1 MRHAEMSLR
10 QRLASFSPDRETVL
24 TIGVFDG
31 VHLGHQHLLQQ
42 LIQLAQPDRLPA
54 VITFTNHPIT
64 VLRPGTQVRYITTP
78 EQRTR
83 LLKAQ
88 GIPLVVGLEF
98 TAEDSQVTAR
108 DFAALLVETLGMKG
122 LVMGPG
128 AAVGQN
134 REGDINYLR
143 QLGPQLEFW
152 VEEAQPLVL
161 DGSPVQSRRI
171 REAIAWGEVA
181 AGARLLGRTFSLTG
195 KVVVG
200 DRRGRDLGFPT
211 ANLDIAPEMIIP
223 GDGIYATWAI
233 IDGVRHPS
241 ATSIGVRPTFGPGER
256 LVEAYVMD
264 FDADLYGSRLCI
276 EFVRKLRDQENFSS
290 VDSLV
295 DQINRDVADS
305 RLALAADGGPHAS

>member
-1 MRHAEMSLR
+1 MSLR
-10 QRLASFSPDRETVL
+10 QRLASFAPDKETVL

-42 LIQLAQPDRLPA
+42 LTRLAQPDYLPT
-54 VITFTNHPIT
+54 VFTFTNHPIT

-88 GIPLVVGLEF
+88 GIQLVVGLEF
-98 TAEDSQVTAR
+98 TLEDSRVTAR
-108 DFAALLVETLGMKG
+108 DFATILVETLGMKG
-122 LVMGPG
+122 LLMGPDS
-128 AAVGQN
+128 AVGHN
-134 REGDINYLR
+134 RQGDINFLR
-143 QLGPQLEFW
+143 QLSPQLGFW
-152 VEEAQPLVL
+152 VEEVQPLVL

-171 REAIAWGEVA
+171 REAIWCGDVE
-181 AGARLLGRTFSLTG
+181 AGTRLLGRNFSLAG
-195 KVVVG
+195 KVVLG

-211 ANLDIAPEMIIP
+211 ANLEIDPEVIIP

-264 FDADLYGSRLCI
+264 FDADLYGKHLCV
-276 EFVRKLRDQENFSS
+276 EFVRKLRDQEHFST
-290 VDSLV
+290 VDALV
-295 DQINRDVADS
+295 DQINRDVADC
-305 RLALAADGGPHAS
+305 RLALAADGGPHAP

>member
-42 LIQLAQPDRLPA
+42 LTQLAQPDRLPA

>member
-1 MRHAEMSLR
+1 MSLS
-10 QRLASFSPDRETVL
+10 QRLASFAPDKETVL

-42 LIQLAQPDRLPA
+42 LTQLAQPDYVPA

-88 GIPLVVGLEF
+88 GIQLVVGLEF
-98 TAEDSQVTAR
+98 TLEDSRVTAQ
-108 DFAALLVETLGMKG
+108 DFAAILVETLGMKG
-122 LVMGPG
+122 LLMGPDS
-128 AAVGQN
+128 AVGHN
-134 REGDINYLR
+134 RQGDINFLR
-143 QLGPQLEFW
+143 QLGPQLGFW
-152 VEEAQPLVL
+152 VEEVQPLVL

-171 REAIAWGEVA
+171 REAIEWGDVA
-181 AGARLLGRTFSLTG
+181 AGTQLLGRTFSLKG
-195 KVVVG
+195 KVVLG

-211 ANLDIAPEMIIP
+211 ANLEIAPEVIIP
-223 GDGIYATWAI
+223 SDGIYATWAI

-264 FDADLYGSRLCI
+264 FDADLYGTHLCV

-290 VDSLV
+290 VEDLV
-295 DQINRDVADS
+295 VQINRDVADS
-305 RLALAADGGPHAS
+305 RLALAADGGSHVP

>member
-64 VLRPGTQVRYITTP
+64 VLRPGTQVRYITTA

-143 QLGPQLEFW
+143 QLGPQFGFW

>member
-42 LIQLAQPDRLPA
+42 LTQLAQPDRLPA

-143 QLGPQLEFW
+143 QLGPQLGFW

>member
-1 MRHAEMSLR
+1 MSLR
-10 QRLASFSPDRETVL
+10 QRLASFAPDKETVL

-42 LIQLAQPDRLPA
+42 LTQLARPDYLPA

-78 EQRTR
+78 EQRAS

-88 GIPLVVGLEF
+88 GIQLVVGLEF
-98 TAEDSQVTAR
+98 TLEDSSVTAR
-108 DFAALLVETLGMKG
+108 DFAAILVETLGMKG
-122 LVMGPG
+122 LLMGPDS
-128 AAVGQN
+128 AVGHN
-134 REGDINYLR
+134 RQGDINFLR
-143 QLGPQLEFW
+143 QLGPQLGFW
-152 VEEAQPLVL
+152 VEEVQPLVL

-171 REAIAWGEVA
+171 REAIDWGDVA
-181 AGARLLGRTFSLTG
+181 AGTRLLGRNFSITG
-195 KVVVG
+195 KVVLG

-211 ANLDIAPEMIIP
+211 ANLEIASEAIIP

-264 FDADLYGSRLCI
+264 FDADLYGTHLGV
-276 EFVRKLRDQENFSS
+276 EFVRKLRDQENFST
-290 VDSLV
+290 VEALV

-305 RLALAADGGPHAS
+305 RLALASDGASHAH

>member
-1 MRHAEMSLR
+1 MSLR
-10 QRLASFSPDRETVL
+10 QRLASFAPDKETVL

-42 LIQLAQPDRLPA
+42 LTRLAQPDYLPA
-54 VITFTNHPIT
+54 VLTFTNHPIT

-88 GIPLVVGLEF
+88 GIQLVVGLEF
-98 TAEDSQVTAR
+98 TLEDSRVTAR

-122 LVMGPG
+122 LLMGPDS
-128 AAVGQN
+128 AVGHN
-134 REGDINYLR
+134 RQGDINLLR
-143 QLGPQLEFW
+143 HLGPQLGFW
-152 VEEAQPLVL
+152 VEEVQPLVL

-171 REAIAWGEVA
+171 REAIGWGEVA
-181 AGARLLGRTFSLTG
+181 TGTRLLGRNFSLAG
-195 KVVVG
+195 KVVLG

-211 ANLDIAPEMIIP
+211 ANLEIAPEVIIP

-233 IDGVRHPS
+233 MDGVRHPS

-264 FDADLYGSRLCI
+264 FDADLYGKHLCV
-276 EFVRKLRDQENFSS
+276 EFVRKLRDQENFST
-290 VDSLV
+290 VEALV
-295 DQINRDVADS
+295 DQINRDVADC
-305 RLALAADGGPHAS
+305 RLALAADGGSHVL

>member
-1 MRHAEMSLR
+1 MSLR
-10 QRLASFSPDRETVL
+10 QRLASFAPDKETVL

-42 LIQLAQPDRLPA
+42 LTRLAQPDYLPT
-54 VITFTNHPIT
+54 VFTFTNHPIT

-88 GIPLVVGLEF
+88 GIQLVVGLEF
-98 TAEDSQVTAR
+98 TLEDSRVTAR
-108 DFAALLVETLGMKG
+108 DFATILVETLGMKG
-122 LVMGPG
+122 LLMGPDS
-128 AAVGQN
+128 AVGHN
-134 REGDINYLR
+134 RQGDINFLR
-143 QLGPQLEFW
+143 QLSPQLGFW
-152 VEEAQPLVL
+152 VEEVQPLVL

-171 REAIAWGEVA
+171 REAIWCGDVE
-181 AGARLLGRTFSLTG
+181 AGTRLLGRNFSLAG
-195 KVVVG
+195 KVVLG

-211 ANLDIAPEMIIP
+211 ANLEIDSEVIIP

-264 FDADLYGSRLCI
+264 FDADLYGKHICV
-276 EFVRKLRDQENFSS
+276 EFVRKLRDQEHFST
-290 VDSLV
+290 VDALV
-295 DQINRDVADS
+295 DQINRDVADC
-305 RLALAADGGPHAS
+305 RLALAADGGPHAP

>member
-42 LIQLAQPDRLPA
+42 LTQLAQPDRLPA

-305 RLALAADGGPHAS
+305 RLALSADGGPHAS

>member
-1 MRHAEMSLR
+1 MSLR
-10 QRLASFSPDRETVL
+10 QRLASFAPDRETVL

-42 LIQLAQPDRLPA
+42 LTQLAQPDYLPA
-54 VITFTNHPIT
+54 VLTFTNHPIT

-88 GIPLVVGLEF
+88 GIQLVVGLEF
-98 TAEDSQVTAR
+98 TLEDSRVTAQ

-122 LVMGPG
+122 LLMGPG
-128 AAVGQN
+128 SAVGHN
-134 REGDINYLR
+134 RQGDIKFLR
-143 QLGPQLEFW
+143 QLSPQLGFW
-152 VEEAQPLVL
+152 VEEVQPLVL

-171 REAIAWGEVA
+171 REAIRCGDVT
-181 AGARLLGRTFSLTG
+181 AGTRLLGRNFSLTG
-195 KVVVG
+195 KVVLG
-200 DRRGRDLGFPT
+200 DRRGRGLGFPT
-211 ANLDIAPEMIIP
+211 ANLEVAPDVIIP

-256 LVEAYVMD
+256 LVEAYLMD
-264 FDADLYGSRLCI
+264 FDADLYGKHLCV
-276 EFVRKLRDQENFSS
+276 EFVRKLRDQEQFST
-290 VDSLV
+290 VDALV
-295 DQINRDVADS
+295 DQINRDVADC
-305 RLALAADGGPHAS
+305 RLALAAEGGPHAL

>member
-143 QLGPQLEFW
+143 QLGPQFGFW

-295 DQINRDVADS
+295 DQINRDVTDS

>member
-1 MRHAEMSLR
+1 MSLR
-10 QRLASFSPDRETVL
+10 QRLASFAPDKETVL

-42 LIQLAQPDRLPA
+42 LTELARPDYLPA
-54 VITFTNHPIT
+54 VFTFTNHPIT

-83 LLKAQ
+83 LLKAR
-88 GIPLVVGLEF
+88 GIELVVGLEF
-98 TAEDSQVTAR
+98 TLEDSRVTAR

-122 LVMGPG
+122 LLMGPDS
-128 AAVGQN
+128 AVGHN
-134 REGDINYLR
+134 RQGDINFLR
-143 QLGPQLEFW
+143 QLSPDLGFW
-152 VEEAQPLVL
+152 VEEVQPLVL

-171 REAIAWGEVA
+171 REAIVLGDVA
-181 AGARLLGRTFSLTG
+181 ACTRLLGRNFSLTG
-195 KVVVG
+195 KVVLG

-211 ANLDIAPEMIIP
+211 ANLEIAPEVIIP

-264 FDADLYGSRLCI
+264 FDADLYGKQLCI
-276 EFVRKLRDQENFSS
+276 EFVGKLRDQENFSN
-290 VDSLV
+290 VEALV
-295 DQINRDVADS
+295 DQINRDVADC
-305 RLALAADGGPHAS
+305 RLALAASGAPHVL

>member
-1 MRHAEMSLR
+1 MSLR
-10 QRLASFSPDRETVL
+10 QRLASFAPDKETVL

-42 LIQLAQPDRLPA
+42 LTRLAQPDHLPA

-88 GIPLVVGLEF
+88 GIQLVVGLEF
-98 TAEDSQVTAR
+98 TLEDSRLSAR

-122 LVMGPG
+122 LLMGPDST
-128 AAVGQN
+128 VGHN
-134 REGDINYLR
+134 RQGDINFLR
-143 QLGPQLEFW
+143 QLSPQLGFW
-152 VEEAQPLVL
+152 VEEVQPLVL

-171 REAIAWGEVA
+171 REAIRCGDVA
-181 AGARLLGRTFSLTG
+181 TGTRLLGRKFSLTG
-195 KVVVG
+195 KVVLG

-211 ANLDIAPEMIIP
+211 ANLEIAPEVIIP

-233 IDGVRHPS
+233 MDGVRHPS

-264 FDADLYGSRLCI
+264 FDADLYGKHLCV
-276 EFVRKLRDQENFSS
+276 EFVSKIRDQENFST
-290 VDSLV
+290 VEALV
-295 DQINRDVADS
+295 DQINRDVADC
-305 RLALAADGGPHAS
+305 RLALAADGASHVL

>member
-1 MRHAEMSLR
+1 MSLR
-10 QRLASFSPDRETVL
+10 QRLASFSPGQETVL

-31 VHLGHQHLLQQ
+31 VHLGHQHLLQR
-42 LIQLAQPDRLPA
+42 LTQLAQPNYLPA

-88 GIPLVVGLEF
+88 GIQLVIGLEF
-98 TAEDSQVTAR
+98 TLEDSRVSAR

-122 LVMGPG
+122 LLMGPG
-128 AAVGQN
+128 AAVGRN
-134 REGDINYLR
+134 RQGDINFLR
-143 QLGPQLEFW
+143 QLSPQLGFW
-152 VEEAQPLVL
+152 VEEANPLVL

-171 REAIAWGEVA
+171 REAIRCGDVA
-181 AGARLLGRTFSLTG
+181 AGTRLLGRTFCLTG

-211 ANLDIAPEMIIP
+211 ANLEIDPQMIIP

-264 FDADLYGSRLCI
+264 FDADLYGNHLCI
-276 EFVRKLRDQENFSS
+276 EFVRKVRDQENFST
-290 VDSLV
+290 VEDLV
-295 DQINRDVADS
+295 DQINRDVADC
-305 RLALAADGGPHAS
+305 RLALAADGGPHAP

>member
-1 MRHAEMSLR
+1 MSLR
-10 QRLASFSPDRETVL
+10 ERLARFAPDKETVL
-24 TIGVFDG
+24 SIGVFDG

-42 LIQLAQPDRLPA
+42 LTRLAQPDYLPT

-83 LLKAQ
+83 LLKDQ
-88 GIPLVVGLEF
+88 GIQLVVGLEF
-98 TAEDSQVTAR
+98 TVEDSRVTAQE
-108 DFAALLVETLGMKG
+108 FAALLVETLGMKG
-122 LVMGPG
+122 LLMGPG
-128 AAVGQN
+128 ATLGQN
-134 REGDINYLR
+134 RQGDIDFYR
-143 QLGPQLEFW
+143 QLSPQLGFW
-152 VEEAQPLVL
+152 VEESKPLVL

-171 REAIAWGEVA
+171 REAIRWGDIA
-181 AGARLLGRTFSLTG
+181 AGARLLGRNFSLTG
-195 KVVVG
+195 KVVLG

-211 ANLDIAPEMIIP
+211 ANLEIAPEMIIP

-264 FDADLYGSRLCI
+264 FDADLYGSHLGI
-276 EFVRKLRDQENFSS
+276 EFVRKLRDQKNFSN
-290 VDSLV
+290 VEDLV
-295 DQINRDVADS
+295 DQINRDVADC
-305 RLALAADGGPHAS
+305 RLALAADGGPHAP

>member
-1 MRHAEMSLR
+1 MSLR
-10 QRLASFSPDRETVL
+10 QRLASFAPDKETVL

-42 LIQLAQPDRLPA
+42 LTRLAQPDYLPT
-54 VITFTNHPIT
+54 VFTFTNHPIT

-88 GIPLVVGLEF
+88 GIQLVVGLEF
-98 TAEDSQVTAR
+98 TLEDSRVTAR
-108 DFAALLVETLGMKG
+108 DFATILVETLGMKG
-122 LVMGPG
+122 LLMGPDS
-128 AAVGQN
+128 AVGHN
-134 REGDINYLR
+134 RQGDINFLR
-143 QLGPQLEFW
+143 QLSPQLGFW
-152 VEEAQPLVL
+152 VEEVQPLVL

-171 REAIAWGEVA
+171 REAIWCGDVE
-181 AGARLLGRTFSLTG
+181 AGTRLLGRNFSLAG
-195 KVVVG
+195 KVVLG

-211 ANLDIAPEMIIP
+211 ANLEIDPEVIIP

-264 FDADLYGSRLCI
+264 FDADLYGKQLCV
-276 EFVRKLRDQENFSS
+276 EFVRKLRDQEHFST
-290 VDSLV
+290 VDALV
-295 DQINRDVADS
+295 DQINRDVADC
-305 RLALAADGGPHAS
+305 RLALAADGGPHAP

>member
-1 MRHAEMSLR
+1 MSLR
-10 QRLASFSPDRETVL
+10 QRLVSFTPDKETVL

-42 LIQLAQPDRLPA
+42 LTQLAQPDYLPA

-88 GIPLVVGLEF
+88 GIQLVVGLQF
-98 TAEDSQVTAR
+98 TLEDSRVTAR

-122 LVMGPG
+122 LLMGPDST
-128 AAVGQN
+128 VGHN
-134 REGDINYLR
+134 RQGDINFLR
-143 QLGPQLEFW
+143 QIGPQLGFW
-152 VEEAQPLVL
+152 VEEVQPLVL

-171 REAIAWGEVA
+171 REAIWCGDVA
-181 AGARLLGRTFSLTG
+181 AGTRLLGRNFSLTG
-195 KVVVG
+195 KVVLG

-211 ANLDIAPEMIIP
+211 ANLEIAPEVIIP

-264 FDADLYGSRLCI
+264 FDADLYDKHLCV
-276 EFVRKLRDQENFSS
+276 EFVRKLRDQENFST
-290 VDSLV
+290 VEALV
-295 DQINRDVADS
+295 DQINRDVADC
-305 RLALAADGGPHAS
+305 RLVLAADGAPHVL

>member
-1 MRHAEMSLR
+1 MSLR
-10 QRLASFSPDRETVL
+10 QRLASFAPDNETVL

-42 LIQLAQPDRLPA
+42 LIQLAQPDYLPA

-78 EQRTR
+78 EQRTG

-88 GIPLVVGLEF
+88 GIQLVAGLEF
-98 TAEDSQVTAR
+98 TLEDSRVTAR
-108 DFAALLVETLGMKG
+108 DFAAILVETLGMKG
-122 LVMGPG
+122 LLMGPDS
-128 AAVGQN
+128 AVGHN
-134 REGDINYLR
+134 RQGDINFLR
-143 QLGPQLEFW
+143 QLGPQLGFW
-152 VEEAQPLVL
+152 VEEVQPLVL

-171 REAIAWGEVA
+171 REAIGWGDVA
-181 AGARLLGRTFSLTG
+181 AGTRLLGRNFSLAG
-195 KVVVG
+195 KVVLG

-211 ANLDIAPEMIIP
+211 ANLEIASEVIIP

-241 ATSIGVRPTFGPGER
+241 ATSIGVRPTFGAGER

-264 FDADLYGSRLCI
+264 FDADLYGKHLCV
-276 EFVRKLRDQENFSS
+276 EFVRKLRDQENFST
-290 VDSLV
+290 VEALV
-295 DQINRDVADS
+295 DQISQDVADC
-305 RLALAADGGPHAS
+305 RLALAANGGPHVL

>member
-1 MRHAEMSLR
+1 MSLS
-10 QRLASFSPDRETVL
+10 QRLARFAPNQETVL

-31 VHLGHQHLLQQ
+31 VHLGHQHLLRQ
-42 LIQLAQPDRLPA
+42 LTQLTPPEYLPA

-78 EQRTR
+78 EQRTG

-88 GIPLVVGLEF
+88 GIQLVVGLEF
-98 TAEDSQVTAR
+98 TLEDSKVSAQ
-108 DFAALLVETLGMKG
+108 DFAAMLVDTLGMKG
-122 LVMGPG
+122 LLMGPG
-128 AAVGQN
+128 AAVGRN
-134 REGDINYLR
+134 REGDVNFLR
-143 QLGPQLEFW
+143 QLSPQLGFW

-171 REAIAWGEVA
+171 REAIRCGDVA
-181 AGARLLGRTFSLTG
+181 AGTRLLGRNFSLTG

-211 ANLDIAPEMIIP
+211 ANLEINQEMIIP

-233 IDGVRHPS
+233 IDGVRHLS

-264 FDADLYGSRLCI
+264 FDSDLYGKDLSV
-276 EFVRKLRDQENFSS
+276 EFVSKVRDQENFTS
-290 VDSLV
+290 VEALV
-295 DQINRDVADS
+295 DQINWDVANC
-305 RLALAADGGPHAS
+305 RLALASDREPHAP

>member
-1 MRHAEMSLR
+1 MSLR
-10 QRLASFSPDRETVL
+10 QRLVSFTPDKATVL

-42 LIQLAQPDRLPA
+42 LTRLAQPDYLPA

-88 GIPLVVGLEF
+88 GIQLVVGLEF
-98 TAEDSQVTAR
+98 KLEDSRVSAR

-122 LVMGPG
+122 LLMGPG
-128 AAVGQN
+128 SAVGHN
-134 REGDINYLR
+134 RQGDINFLR
-143 QLGPQLEFW
+143 QLSPQLGFW
-152 VEEAQPLVL
+152 VEEVQPLVL

-171 REAIAWGEVA
+171 REAIGWGDVA
-181 AGARLLGRTFSLTG
+181 AGTRLLGRNFSLTG
-195 KVVVG
+195 KVVLG
-200 DRRGRDLGFPT
+200 DRRGTDLGFPT
-211 ANLDIAPEMIIP
+211 ANLEIAPEAIIP

-233 IDGVRHPS
+233 IDGVQHPS
-241 ATSIGVRPTFGPGER
+241 ATSIGVRPTFGAGDR
-256 LVEAYVMD
+256 LVETYLMD
-264 FDADLYGSRLCI
+264 FDADLYGKQMCV

-290 VDSLV
+290 VEALV
-295 DQINRDVADS
+295 NQISRDVADC
-305 RLALAADGGPHAS
+305 RLALAAGGGPHAL

>member
-1 MRHAEMSLR
+1 MNLR
-10 QRLASFSPDRETVL
+10 ERLVSFAPGRETVL

-42 LIQLAQPDRLPA
+42 LTRLAQPDYLPT

-64 VLRPGTQVRYITTP
+64 VLRPGAQVRYITTP

-88 GIPLVVGLEF
+88 GIQLVVGLEF
-98 TAEDSQVTAR
+98 TAEDSRVTAQ
-108 DFAALLVETLGMKG
+108 DLAAMLVETLGMKG
-122 LVMGPG
+122 LIMGPG

-134 REGDINYLR
+134 RQGDINFLR
-143 QLGPQLEFW
+143 QLSPQLGFW

-171 REAIAWGEVA
+171 REALEWGDVA
-181 AGARLLGRTFSLTG
+181 AGARLLGRHFSLTG

-211 ANLDIAPEMIIP
+211 ANLEIAPEMLIP

-264 FDADLYGSRLCI
+264 FEADLYGNHLAV
-276 EFVRKLRDQENFSS
+276 EFVRKLRDQENFSN
-290 VDSLV
+290 VGDLV
-295 DQINRDVADS
+295 HQINRDVADC
-305 RLALAADGGPHAS
+305 RLALAADGGPHAL

>member
-1 MRHAEMSLR
+1 MSLR
-10 QRLASFSPDRETVL
+10 QRLVSFAPDKETVL

-42 LIQLAQPDRLPA
+42 LIQLAQPDYLPA

-83 LLKAQ
+83 LLKDQ
-88 GIPLVVGLEF
+88 GIQLVVGLEF
-98 TAEDSQVTAR
+98 TLEDSRVTAR
-108 DFAALLVETLGMKG
+108 DFAAMLVETLGMKG
-122 LVMGPG
+122 LLMGPDS
-128 AAVGQN
+128 AVGHN
-134 REGDINYLR
+134 RQGDINFLR
-143 QLGPQLEFW
+143 QLSPQLGFW
-152 VEEAQPLVL
+152 VEEMQPLVL

-171 REAIAWGEVA
+171 REAIGWGDVA
-181 AGARLLGRTFSLTG
+181 AGTRLLGRNFSLTG
-195 KVVVG
+195 EVVVG

-211 ANLDIAPEMIIP
+211 ANLEIAPEVIIP

-241 ATSIGVRPTFGPGER
+241 ATSIGVRPTFGAGER
-256 LVEAYVMD
+256 LVEAYLMD
-264 FDADLYGSRLCI
+264 FDADLYGKQLCV

-290 VDSLV
+290 VEALV
-295 DQINRDVADS
+295 DQVSRDVADC
-305 RLALAADGGPHAS
+305 RLALAAGGGPYVL